1 MIETSKDLLFVIL
14 ALCILWLT
22 VFLSWLLYYV
32 IVIIRDAEA
41 LIRKLKEAAQKIE
54 QLTHTAQEKLNK
66 SAATFS
72 LVATALKEVLAYLME
87 QHRKSGEKKGRAKRK
102 KSE

>member
-22 VFLSWLLYYV
+22 VFLSWLLYYM

-41 LIRKLKEAAQKIE
+41 LVRKLKEAAQKIE

-87 QHRKSGEKKGRAKRK
+87 QHRKSGEKKTRAKRK
-102 KSE
+102 